1 MKSVNY
7 STKWKN
13 REENKPTT
21 KIKNMEHFL
30 YYLLRASVVMAL
42 FYGFYKLFFGKN
54 TFHRINRIMLIL
66 MTIAVYILPLFRFS
80 LIPKKKQETI
90 LTETFTFDFSEIPI
104 VEYNTEPRTIIPWQ
118 QILLVLF
125 IIGLTFTVI
134 RYFIGLAQLRQIIRK
149 SEKRN
154 MADNSILCITEKNIS
169 PFSWFNYIV
178 LSINDMTSENRAVI
192 NHERAHIHL
201 FHSLDM
207 IFFDMFTC
215 IFWFNPFSW
224 LLRREIQSVHE
235 YQADEQVIN
244 NGIDAKQYQLLLI
257 RKSVGEHKF
266 ALANNFRQRDLHKR
280 IKMMTKN
287 RTNKQ
292 MKWGYSAAFPV
303 LLLAMV
309 ALSVPKLNAKVAE
322 KEIESTSETEIITT
336 QTEDS
341 VIIVDA
347 PIDLSKNPLELG
359 EAQIL
364 SKDNSN
370 FSISLD
376 EKLTVSGYYAKRK
389 VSKGKPL
396 YILNGTQIIES
407 LEDINPDSIKS
418 ITVLKDKSA
427 ADIYGKKGENGVV
440 VIITKNGNELRE
452 KVAETKII
460 AEESDLSLR
469 GIPDDK
475 KPLII
480 IDGEVKEPDFKL
492 NSIEPSEID
501 SMEILKNKS
510 AIKMY
515 GEKGK
520 NGVIL
525 IVTKSN
531 KTLH

>member
-1 MKSVNY
+1 
-7 STKWKN
+7 
-13 REENKPTT
+13 
-21 KIKNMEHFL
+21 
-30 YYLLRASVVMAL
+30 
-42 FYGFYKLFFGKN
+42 
-54 TFHRINRIMLIL
+54 

-201 FHSLDM
+201 LHSSDM
-207 IFFDMFTC
+207 IFFDIFTC

-257 RKSVGEHKF
+257 RKGVGEHKF

-309 ALSVPKLNAKVAE
+309 ALSVPKLNAKETKTVNTTDLTVKDSITPQVIKPVESPNDGVNMSKKTHEVMQVQIVSNEETLNIIKE
-322 KEIESTSETEIITT
+322 KEAQESNIDTLQATVKSLQQKSLKGNIVNVHTIKGKQPLYVIDNVPLEDQSELANLNNTDIESISVLKNNSATAMYGEKGENGVIIITT
-336 QTEDS
+336 KKGKGLTDLKGKINS
-341 VIIVDA
+341 VNSSDGKKSIVVLRNKTTLDK
-347 PIDLSKNPLELG
+347 PLIVIDGVKKEKDFDLS
-359 EAQIL
+359 QI
-364 SKDNSN
+364 STDN
-370 FSISLD
+370 IH
-376 EKLTVSGYYAKRK
+376 
-389 VSKGKPL
+389 
-396 YILNGTQIIES
+396 
-407 LEDINPDSIKS
+407 S
-418 ITVLKDKSA
+418 ITVLKDK
-427 ADIYGKKGENGVV
+427 
-440 VIITKNGNELRE
+440 TTTEL
-452 KVAETKII
+452 
-460 AEESDLSLR
+460 
-469 GIPDDK
+469 
-475 KPLII
+475 
-480 IDGEVKEPDFKL
+480 
-492 NSIEPSEID
+492 
-501 SMEILKNKS
+501 
-510 AIKMY
+510 Y
-515 GEKGK
+515 GEEGK
-520 NGVIL
+520 NGVIE
-525 IVTKSN
+525 IITKSD
-531 KTLH
+531 KTLD